1 MNKKNLFQPGLLL
14 ALLLSAGLAATAVLT
29 PIVRAGTITVTTT
42 ADDVTDNGNCTLR
55 EAVIAANTDTA
66 VDACPAGAGADT
78 IMVPA
83 GDYLFLLAGTGEE
96 AALTGD
102 LDITEDVTILG
113 EGRASTVINT
123 NGLDRAF
130 DVRSIGDV
138 VQVANLTISGGPGAV
153 GSAFYVG
160 NGLLTLT
167 NVRITGNGGS
177 GSVIYFLH
185 GTLTIVD
192 SLIDNNSVTGLR
204 VAGSDASA
212 TVINTAIYSNTAT
225 FDGGGISNSGTLRLA
240 NSTISGNSA
249 RQNGGGVYSG
259 GTVELYNVTIAN
271 NQADS
276 DADDDGLG
284 GGLYISSGAT
294 LLARNTLIANN
305 LDNSATT
312 QHPNCSGTLNSLGYN
327 LIEDTTGCTITGF
340 SDGNVLGVD
349 PALGPLQNNGGR
361 TFTHALLAGSLAVNG
376 GDPAGCRDYDN
387 ALLTTDQRVFARN
400 GVCDIGA
407 FEYNSP
413 GPATP
418 TATPTATHTP
428 TATLTPISPTITATP
443 TTTVSPTPNSE
454 PPADYSVYLPLI
466 QK

>member
-1 MNKKNLFQPGLLL
+1 
-14 ALLLSAGLAATAVLT
+14 
-29 PIVRAGTITVTTT
+29 
-42 ADDVTDNGNCTLR
+42 
-55 EAVIAANTDTA
+55 
-66 VDACPAGAGADT
+66 
-78 IMVPA
+78 
-83 GDYLFLLAGTGEE
+83 
-96 AALTGD
+96 
-102 LDITEDVTILG
+102 
-113 EGRASTVINT
+113 
-123 NGLDRAF
+123 
-130 DVRSIGDV
+130 
-138 VQVANLTISGGPGAV
+138 
-153 GSAFYVG
+153 
-160 NGLLTLT
+160 LLTLT

-212 TVINTAIYSNTAT
+212 TVINTAIYNNTAT

-276 DADDDGLG
+276 DAGDDGLG

-428 TATLTPISPTITATP
+428 TATLTPISPTVTATP